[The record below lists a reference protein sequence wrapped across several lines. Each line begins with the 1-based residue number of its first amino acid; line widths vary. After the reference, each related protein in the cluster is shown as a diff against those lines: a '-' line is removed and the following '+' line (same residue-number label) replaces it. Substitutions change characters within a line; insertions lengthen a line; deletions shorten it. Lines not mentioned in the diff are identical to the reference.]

1 MGTRRTAHQLL
12 DLVLDTGSYVSWD
25 SDPADVGPD
34 AAYAAALA
42 DAHTASGCD
51 EAVLTGEGRLS
62 GHRVAVV
69 ACEFGFLAGS
79 VGVAAAERL
88 LDAVERATAEGLP
101 LLAAPASGGTRMQE
115 GTRAFVSMAPI
126 AAAITAH
133 KAAGHPYLVYLR
145 HPTTGGVLA
154 SWGSLGHLTAAEPGA
169 LIGFLG
175 PRVYEALHG
184 DAFPTGVQSAENLR
198 LHGLV
203 DAVLTPEELGG
214 AAGRALDVLLDR
226 AADDARPPTTP
237 PAAPATRVPTWD
249 SVLRSRRKERP
260 GVRDLLRHAAT
271 DVVRL
276 HGTGEGDDDPT
287 LLVALARFGRRPC
300 VLAGQD
306 RSRQGAR
313 TPMGPAALLQAR
325 RAMRLAA
332 ELRLPLVTVIDTP
345 GAELSAAA
353 EERGMAAQIAHCLAD
368 MATLGTATVSVL
380 LGEGTGGGAI
390 ALLPA
395 DRVLCAQHAWLSPLP
410 PEGASAIVHRTVDRA
425 GELAE
430 SQGIGSADLLA
441 AGVVDRVIA
450 EDGDA
455 ADEDEAF
462 CVRVGDA
469 IAHELATLR
478 PHAEHAPHAG
488 RLGRYRLL
496 GAGV

>member
-1 MGTRRTAHQLL
+1 MGTRRTAHELL
-12 DLVLDTGSYVSWD
+12 DLVLDTGSYLSWD
-25 SDPADVGPD
+25 RDPADVRPD
-34 AAYAAALA
+34 AAYAVALA

-51 EAVLTGEGRLS
+51 EAVLTGEGRLH

-79 VGVAAAERL
+79 VGIAAAERL

-184 DAFPTGVQSAENLR
+184 DAFPEGVQRAENLR

-203 DAVLTPEELGG
+203 DAVLPPEELRG
-214 AAGRALDVLLDR
+214 AAGLALDVLLDR
-226 AADDARPPTTP
+226 AADAARFPTAP
-237 PAAPATRVPTWD
+237 PAAPAARVPTWD

-276 HGTGEGDDDPT
+276 HGTGEGDDDPS
-287 LLVALARFGRRPC
+287 LLVALARFGGRPC

-441 AGVVDRVIA
+441 SGVVDRVIA

-462 CVRVGDA
+462 CVRVGA
-469 IAHELATLR
+469 AVAHELATLP
-478 PHAEHAPHAG
+478 PHAEGAPHAG
-488 RLGRYRLL
+488 RTGRYRLL

>member
-1 MGTRRTAHQLL
+1 MGTRLTAHALL
-12 DLVLDTGSYVSWD
+12 GLVLDAGSYLSWD
-25 SDPADVGPD
+25 APPADVRPD
-34 AAYAAALA
+34 ADYADALA
-42 DAHTASGCD
+42 EAREASGCD
-51 EAVLTGEGRLS
+51 EAVLTGEGRLH
-62 GHRVAVV
+62 GRRVAVV

-79 VGVAAAERL
+79 VGLAAAARL
-88 LDAVERATAEGLP
+88 VDAVERATAEGLP

-115 GTRAFVSMAPI
+115 GARAFVAMAPI

-184 DAFPTGVQSAENLR
+184 QPFPEGVQRAENLHR
-198 LHGLV
+198 HGLV
-203 DAVLTPEELGG
+203 DAVLAPDALRS
-214 AAGRALDVLLDR
+214 AAGRALGVLLDR
-226 AADDARPPTTP
+226 PAADALPPTRPPDG
-237 PAAPATRVPTWD
+237 PAAPVPVWN

-260 GVRDLLRHAAT
+260 GVRDLLRLHAT

-276 HGTGEGDDDPT
+276 HGTGEGDSDPSV
-287 LLVALARFGRRPC
+287 LVALARFGGRPC
-300 VLAGQD
+300 VLVGQD
-306 RSRQGAR
+306 RRTQSPE

-325 RAMRLAA
+325 RGMRLAA

-345 GAELSAAA
+345 GAALTAEA

-368 MATLGTATVSVL
+368 MATLRTATVSVL
-380 LGEGTGGGAI
+380 LGEGTGGAAI

-410 PEGASAIVHRTVDRA
+410 PEGASAIVHRTVERA

-430 SQGIGSADLLA
+430 SQGIGSADLHA
-441 AGVVDRVIA
+441 SGVVDRVIG
-450 EDGDA
+450 EGGDA
-455 ADEDEAF
+455 ADEDAAF
-462 CVRVGDA
+462 CARVGA
-469 IAHELATLR
+469 AVAHELATL
-478 PHAEHAPHAG
+478 PSFGQGVPTAG
-488 RLGRYRLL
+488 RTDRYRRI
-496 GAGV
+496 GARP